1 MCWCRDSA
9 ISRHCRS
16 VRLWK
21 DDTAAH
27 GGRARSAVLGNR
39 AGRRSPREWSRCR
52 SGGGVPA
59 VRVVPV
65 EDRGREHRIRTQMQE
80 SAAREARR
88 ADPGLSRAHGNVG
101 DGGQLPPPA
110 FGRHA
115 AAGRHRPLLCDRAA
129 GAADGR
135 AFRFSRCADTDGD
148 AGGADPDLAG
158 QSAHGPVHYPQRGR
172 GGIFGRSR
180 RGARAQSR
188 PGDGC
193 HRHPAGARSR
203 TLGQGRE
210 RGGDGDA
217 RVRSSTCADLAAAA
231 SGDANLSHGRGGV
244 ARMSEATSGIGAR
257 HVNPH
262 FAALMRA
269 MVMRG
274 RERWR
279 KKMPSRTLARLAAA
293 AAALAVGAVIP
304 AGAQQTAQIGVSY
317 QPALYWSLPYYIA
330 SEKGW
335 WKEAGLEPQF
345 STFPS
350 GAPQMAAAGSK
361 SWDVGGTGSAPAT
374 LGAQRFDILTIGITN
389 DESTGNAVMARKDE
403 AEAIRKNP
411 EWLKGKQLLLTTNST
426 GEYAALACLA
436 KWGLSGKDMQI
447 VNLNQQEIISAFA
460 TGTGALAGVW
470 APNIYT
476 LEERTGAQLI
486 CSGTDVGVTIPGTLV
501 VRGAYAEQNPDKVTA
516 YLAVYLRAIAWE
528 KAHRDETIKLMKEFY
543 QKTGVNLPDKYLA
556 REIDTRP
563 TFTLEGQL
571 KLFDRSRGASDVDEW
586 LRKLGH

>member
-1 MCWCRDSA
+1 M
-9 ISRHCRS
+9 
-16 VRLWK
+16 L
-21 DDTAAH
+21 
-27 GGRARSAVLGNR
+27 NR
-39 AGRRSPREWSRCR
+39 TLAEFACVCALVAEWTI
-52 SGGGVPA
+52 P
-59 VRVVPV
+59 
-65 EDRGREHRIRTQMQE
+65 
-80 SAAREARR
+80 
-88 ADPGLSRAHGNVG
+88 
-101 DGGQLPPPA
+101 
-110 FGRHA
+110 
-115 AAGRHRPLLCDRAA
+115 
-129 GAADGR
+129 
-135 AFRFSRCADTDGD
+135 
-148 AGGADPDLAG
+148 
-158 QSAHGPVHYPQRGR
+158 
-172 GGIFGRSR
+172 
-180 RGARAQSR
+180 ARAQ
-188 PGDGC
+188 
-193 HRHPAGARSR
+193 
-203 TLGQGRE
+203 
-210 RGGDGDA
+210 
-217 RVRSSTCADLAAAA
+217 
-231 SGDANLSHGRGGV
+231 
-244 ARMSEATSGIGAR
+244 
-257 HVNPH
+257 
-262 FAALMRA
+262 
-269 MVMRG
+269 
-274 RERWR
+274 
-279 KKMPSRTLARLAAA
+279 
-293 AAALAVGAVIP
+293 
-304 AGAQQTAQIGVSY
+304 QTTTIGVSY

-330 SEKGW
+330 SQKGW
-335 WKEAGLEPQF
+335 WKEVGLDPQF

-586 LRKLGH
+586 FSKLGQYLKSTGTLQEVPDPRKFATDAYLKRVAGDAKLKAFAEDK